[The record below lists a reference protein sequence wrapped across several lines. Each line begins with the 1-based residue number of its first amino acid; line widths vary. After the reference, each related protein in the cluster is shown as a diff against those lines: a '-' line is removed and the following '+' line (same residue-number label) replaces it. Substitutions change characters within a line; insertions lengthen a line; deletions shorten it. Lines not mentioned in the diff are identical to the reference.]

1 MARAVTVALGCLLAV
16 APGLAHHEPSVLG
29 TVRITQPVMAGG
41 QILELGTYE
50 MRLTGEHVDPL
61 PGQSADAE
69 QMVEFVKDGRVMA
82 RDVAE
87 VVPRPGGA
95 VGTSGG
101 ASSQARVERL
111 KADDFIRVSINREG
125 ERYLVYLPMARR

>member
-16 APGLAHHEPSVLG
+16 APALAHHGPSVLG

-41 QILELGTYE
+41 QVLEPGTYE

-61 PGQSADAE
+61 PGQSVDAE
-69 QMVEFVKDGRVMA
+69 QAVEFVKDGRVVA
-82 RDVAE
+82 KDVAE
-87 VVPRPGGA
+87 VMSGSARA

-111 KADDFIRVSINREG
+111 KADDFVRVSMNRDG
-125 ERYLVYLPMARR
+125 ERYLVYLPMASR

>member
-1 MARAVTVALGCLLAV
+1 MARAITVAFGCLLAV
-16 APGLAHHEPSVLG
+16 APALAHHGPSVLG
-29 TVRITQPVMAGG
+29 TVRITQAVMAGG
-41 QILELGTYE
+41 QILEPGTYE

-82 RDVAE
+82 RDAAE
-87 VVPRPGGA
+87 VMPGSTRA
-95 VGTSGG
+95 VGTSGS

-111 KADDFIRVSINREG
+111 KADDFIRVSVNREG
-125 ERYLVYLPMARR
+125 ERYLVYLPIAGR

>member
-16 APGLAHHEPSVLG
+16 APALAHHGPSVLG

-41 QILELGTYE
+41 QILEPGTYE

-69 QMVEFVKDGRVMA
+69 QMVEFVKDGHVMA
-82 RDVAE
+82 RDVAQ
-87 VVPRPGGA
+87 VMPGPTSA

-111 KADDFIRVSINREG
+111 KADDFMRVSMNREG
-125 ERYLVYLPMARR
+125 ERYLIYLPIAGR

>member
-1 MARAVTVALGCLLAV
+1 MARAITVALGCLLAV
-16 APGLAHHEPSVLG
+16 APTMAHHGPSVLG

-41 QILELGTYE
+41 QILEPGTYE
-50 MRLTGEHVDPL
+50 MRLTGEHVDPR

-82 RDVAE
+82 RDVAQ
-87 VVPRPGGA
+87 VMPGPTSA

-101 ASSQARVERL
+101 ASSPARVERL
-111 KADDFIRVSINREG
+111 KADDFVRVSVNREG
-125 ERYLVYLPMARR
+125 ERYLVYLPMAGR

>member
-16 APGLAHHEPSVLG
+16 APALAHHGPSGLG

-41 QILELGTYE
+41 QILEPGTYE

-69 QMVEFVKDGRVMA
+69 QMVEFVKDGRVVA
-82 RDVAE
+82 KDVAE
-87 VVPRPGGA
+87 VMPGSARA

-101 ASSQARVERL
+101 ASPQARVERL
-111 KADDFIRVSINREG
+111 KADDFVRVSMNREG
-125 ERYLVYLPMARR
+125 ERYLIYLPMAGR

>member
-16 APGLAHHEPSVLG
+16 APALAHHGPSVLG

-41 QILELGTYE
+41 QILEPGIYE

-61 PGQSADAE
+61 PGQSADAG
-69 QMVEFVKDGRVMA
+69 QMVEFVKDGRMVA
-82 RDVAE
+82 KDVAE
-87 VVPRPGGA
+87 VMPGSARA

-101 ASSQARVERL
+101 VSPQARVERL
-111 KADDFIRVSINREG
+111 KADDFVRVSMNREG
-125 ERYLVYLPMARR
+125 ERYLIYLPMAGR

>member
-1 MARAVTVALGCLLAV
+1 MARAITAALGCLLAV
-16 APGLAHHEPSVLG
+16 APALAHHGPSVLG
-29 TVRITQPVMAGG
+29 TVRVTQAAVAGG
-41 QILELGTYE
+41 QFLEPGTYE

-69 QMVEFVKDGRVMA
+69 QVVEFVKDGRVVA
-82 RDVAE
+82 RDVAQ
-87 VVPRPGGA
+87 VMPGPAGA

-111 KADDFIRVSINREG
+111 KADDFVRVSVNREG
-125 ERYLVYLPMARR
+125 ERFLVFLPIAGR

>member
-1 MARAVTVALGCLLAV
+1 MARAITVALGCLLAV
-16 APGLAHHEPSVLG
+16 APTLAHHGPSVLG

-41 QILELGTYE
+41 QVLEPGTYE

-82 RDVAE
+82 RDIAE
-87 VVPRPGGA
+87 VMPRSATA
-95 VGTSGG
+95 VGTSGR
-101 ASSQARVERL
+101 ASSQARIERL
-111 KADDFIRVSINREG
+111 KADDFVRVSINREA
-125 ERYLVYLPMARR
+125 ERYLVYLPLASR

>member
-1 MARAVTVALGCLLAV
+1 MARAITVALGCLLAV
-16 APGLAHHEPSVLG
+16 APALAHHGPSVLG
-29 TVRITQPVMAGG
+29 TVRITQAVMAGG
-41 QILELGTYE
+41 QILEPGTYE

-61 PGQSADAE
+61 LGQSADAE

-87 VVPRPGGA
+87 VMPGSTRP
-95 VGTSGG
+95 VGTSGS

-111 KADDFIRVSINREG
+111 KADDFVRVSMNREG
-125 ERYLVYLPMARR
+125 ERYLIYLPTAGR

>member
-1 MARAVTVALGCLLAV
+1 MARAITVALGCLLAV
-16 APGLAHHEPSVLG
+16 APALAHHGPSVLG
-29 TVRITQPVMAGG
+29 TVRITQAVMAGG
-41 QILELGTYE
+41 QILESGTYE

-61 PGQSADAE
+61 LGQSADAE

-87 VVPRPGGA
+87 VMPGSTRA
-95 VGTSGG
+95 VGTSGS

-111 KADDFIRVSINREG
+111 KADDFVRVSMNREG
-125 ERYLVYLPMARR
+125 ERYLIYLPTAGR

>member
-1 MARAVTVALGCLLAV
+1 MARAVTVVLGCLLAV
-16 APGLAHHEPSVLG
+16 APALAHHGPSVLG

-41 QILELGTYE
+41 QILEPGTYE

-69 QMVEFVKDGRVMA
+69 QAVEFVKDGRVMA

-87 VVPRPGGA
+87 VMPGPTGA

-101 ASSQARVERL
+101 ASSHARVERL
-111 KADDFIRVSINREG
+111 KADDFIRVSMNREG
-125 ERYLVYLPMARR
+125 ERYLIYLPMASR

>member
-1 MARAVTVALGCLLAV
+1 MARAITVALGCLLAV
-16 APGLAHHEPSVLG
+16 LPTMAHHGPSVLG

-41 QILELGTYE
+41 QILEPGTYE

-82 RDVAE
+82 RDVAQ
-87 VVPRPGGA
+87 VMPGPA
-95 VGTSGG
+95 SVVGTSGG
-101 ASSQARVERL
+101 ASPPARVERL
-111 KADDFIRVSINREG
+111 KADDFVRVSMNREG
-125 ERYLVYLPMARR
+125 ERFLVFLPIAGR

>member
-1 MARAVTVALGCLLAV
+1 LAV
-16 APGLAHHEPSVLG
+16 APALAHHGPSVLG
-29 TVRITQPVMAGG
+29 TVRLTQSVIAGG
-41 QILELGTYE
+41 QVLEPGIYE

-69 QMVEFVKDGRVMA
+69 QIVEFVKDGRAVA
-82 RDVAE
+82 RDVAQ
-87 VVPRPGGA
+87 VMPGPTGA

-111 KADDFIRVSINREG
+111 KADDFVRVSMNREG
-125 ERYLVYLPMARR
+125 ERFLVFLPIAGQ

>member
-1 MARAVTVALGCLLAV
+1 MARAITVALGCLLAV
-16 APGLAHHEPSVLG
+16 APALAHHGPSVLG
-29 TVRITQPVMAGG
+29 TVRITQAVMAGG
-41 QILELGTYE
+41 QILESGTYE

-61 PGQSADAE
+61 LGQSADAE

-87 VVPRPGGA
+87 VMPGSTRA
-95 VGTSGG
+95 VGTSGS

-111 KADDFIRVSINREG
+111 KADDFVRVSMNREG
-125 ERYLVYLPMARR
+125 ERYLIYLPIAGR